1 VRRSASNIAGAGRA
15 EYEFREAIPMELRP
29 HSILTT
35 VRSKPLITCAQCGK
49 MIYVAEWTEDVDDRR
64 VRHLWEC
71 SACGYTFET
80 MARFPA
86 AA

>member
-1 VRRSASNIAGAGRA
+1 
-15 EYEFREAIPMELRP
+15 MELRP
-29 HSILTT
+29 HSNLAAIQA
-35 VRSKPLITCAQCGK
+35 KPLISCAQCGQ
-49 MIYVAEWTEDVDDRR
+49 MIYVAEWSEDVDERR

-71 SACGYTFET
+71 AACGYTFET

>member
-1 VRRSASNIAGAGRA
+1 
-15 EYEFREAIPMELRP
+15 MELRP
-29 HSILTT
+29 HGILAAMHAN
-35 VRSKPLITCAQCGK
+35 KPLITCAQCGE
-49 MIYVAEWTEDVDDRR
+49 MIYVAEWSEHVDERR

-71 SACGYTFET
+71 TACGYTFET